1 MIILQSLALDLPP
14 YETFISGQMAT
25 DFWQILKWILFLIAS
40 VAMIGFAI
48 TILGHFVRMIRQVVF
63 TADADNDDRRRYR
76 NDDDD
81 DDW

>member
-48 TILGHFVRMIRQVVF
+48 TILGHFVRMIRQVIF
-63 TADADNDDRRRYR
+63 TADTDNDDRRRYR

-81 DDW
+81 YGW